1 MCTMELSCAATLALV
16 TPPTRILVTLAAAT
30 IAVAGLAIP
39 AAGSTDTGNG
49 GDDACTAEGGEVT
62 AVRAFLTPTAP
73 IAEDVAYNLDDPDA
87 EDSPLELIRFPDESA
102 LWLSS
107 GTADGSHVLAAGGSI
122 GIPTSAAFAFTG
134 PERDDSAISDS
145 IVRLYCGLLDRTP
158 DPFELEYWAGRYW
171 NGLPLVTIAEA
182 FTHSSEFID
191 RYGVVSETQL
201 VELLYR
207 DVLGRDPGMGTE
219 ALVARLALDEVH
231 SGQAIVQFT
240 ESAEYIRR
248 TGTVPPEKPLLPYPD
263 VGSGRR
269 VILTDSGQRVWLIDG
284 TGELHKTHQVSGRRG
299 IPGVGRFNVYSM
311 SRYAWAPYD
320 DITMEFMVRFARGEW
335 PYGFHS
341 IPIWPDDSPLQ
352 TPAQLGT
359 HRSGGCVRQ
368 LWDDAESVFKWAEV
382 GDRVIVIP

>member
-1 MCTMELSCAATLALV
+1 MLRSGTTTLPAM
-16 TPPTRILVTLAAAT
+16 TAPTRILLTLAAAT

-39 AAGSTDTGNG
+39 SAASTNVDGND
-49 GDDACTAEGGEVT
+49 GDGECLIAGGEVT

-73 IAEDVAYNLDDPDA
+73 VAEDVAYNLDDPDA

-107 GTADGSHVLAAGGSI
+107 GGAGVSTTLTAGSSI
-122 GIPTSAAFAFTG
+122 GVPTSTAFAFTG
-134 PERDDSAISDS
+134 PERGDRAISDS

-158 DPFELEYWAGRYW
+158 DAFELEYWAGRYW

-191 RYGVVSETQL
+191 RYGVVSDTRL
-201 VELLYR
+201 VEILYR
-207 DVLGRDPGMGTE
+207 DVLGREPGMGTE
-219 ALVARLALDEVH
+219 ALVARLALDEIH
-231 SGQAIVQFT
+231 AGQAIVQFT
-240 ESAEYIRR
+240 ESAEYVRR
-248 TGTVPPEKPLLPYPD
+248 TGTVSPQKPTLPYPD

-269 VILTDSGQRVWLIDG
+269 IVLTDSGQRVWLIDG

-320 DITMEFMVRFARGEW
+320 GITMEFMVRFARGEW

-341 IPIWPDDSPLQ
+341 IPIWPDEAPLQ

-359 HRSGGCVRQ
+359 HRSGGCIRQ
-368 LWDDAESVFKWAEV
+368 LWDDAEAVFDWAEV
-382 GDRVIVIP
+382 GDRVIIIP

>member
-1 MCTMELSCAATLALV
+1 MEVLQVATLAPM
-16 TPPTRILVTLAAAT
+16 TGPTRILVTFAVAT

-39 AAGSTDTGNG
+39 AAASTDTADTS
-49 GDDACTAEGGEVT
+49 GDSCMAVGGEVT
-62 AVRAFLTPTAP
+62 AVRAFLTPVAP
-73 IAEDVAYNLDDPDA
+73 IAEDVAYNVDDPDA

-102 LWLSS
+102 LWQSS
-107 GTADGSHVLAAGGSI
+107 GTANNSPALAAGGSI
-122 GIPTSAAFAFTG
+122 GIPTSTAFAFTG
-134 PERDDSAISDS
+134 PERDDRAISDS
-145 IVRLYCGLLDRTP
+145 IVRLYCGLLDRIP

-182 FTHSSEFID
+182 FTHSHEFVG
-191 RYGVVSETQL
+191 RYGTVNEDEL
-201 VELLYR
+201 VGLLYR
-207 DVLGRDPGMGTE
+207 DVLGREPGMGTE
-219 ALVARLALDEVH
+219 ALVARLVDGEIH
-231 SGQAIVQFT
+231 NGQAIVQFT

-248 TGTVPPEKPLLPYPD
+248 TGTTAPEKPALPYPD

-269 VILTDSGQRVWLIDG
+269 IVLTDSGQRVWLIDD

-299 IPGVGRFNVYSM
+299 VPGVGRFNVYSM

-320 DITMEFMVRFARGEW
+320 GITMEFMVRFARGEW

-341 IPIWPDDSPLQ
+341 IPIWPDDAPLQ

-368 LWDDAESVFKWAEV
+368 LWDDAESVFNWAEV